1 MNKLLPSTTD
11 PECVISPEYLQ
22 TIFDIIPFPI
32 YVADVA
38 THELIAANLAMRKRM
53 AGVIGKPCHLAI
65 YQLNEPCS
73 FCHAR
78 ELLQAGGGEIIFEH
92 FNEADDHWYQLQEK
106 LIDWFDGRTAQY
118 VIAVDISTL
127 KKAQNELAEAHA
139 KISLQNIELK
149 LTSVTDR
156 LTGLFNRHKLDATF
170 LSEVERSVRYG
181 HPLSVVMVDIDR
193 FKQVNDVHGHQV
205 GDMVLTSIANILR
218 QSVRKTDTVGRWGG
232 EEFMVI
238 CPSTDLD
245 GAVALAENM
254 RQLMQSHNFA
264 LIGQTTGSFGVA
276 QLEAGESVNALLIR
290 TDAALY
296 RAKASGRNRVESDR
310 R

>member
-1 MNKLLPSTTD
+1 M
-11 PECVISPEYLQ
+11 
-22 TIFDIIPFPI
+22 
-32 YVADVA
+32 
-38 THELIAANLAMRKRM
+38 
-53 AGVIGKPCHLAI
+53 
-65 YQLNEPCS
+65 
-73 FCHAR
+73 
-78 ELLQAGGGEIIFEH
+78 
-92 FNEADDHWYQLQEK
+92 
-106 LIDWFDGRTAQY
+106 
-118 VIAVDISTL
+118 DISTL